1 MKKLHLGCWHRDFPG
16 FINVDYCDMPH
27 IHHKSNINKLPF
39 IDDSEI
45 DLIYCSH
52 AFEYFD
58 QIDAKK
64 VLAEWK
70 RVLKENGILRLA
82 VPNFEALVE
91 VYKRTS
97 DINKVLGPVYGRME
111 INKGKNILFHKT
123 CYDFNSLKAL
133 LESEGFNNIKLYD
146 WRETEHSNHD
156 DHSQAYF
163 PHMDKENGLLVS
175 LNIECCFW

>member
-82 VPNFEALVE
+82 VPNFEALAQI
-91 VYKRTS
+91 YKITNN
-97 DINKVLGPVYGRME
+97 INKVLGPLYGRME
-111 INKGKNILFHKT
+111 INEGKKTLFHKT
-123 CYDFNSLKAL
+123 CYDFNSLKFL
-133 LESEGFNNIKLYD
+133 LEENGFKNVNIYD
-146 WRETEHSNHD
+146 WRETDHSEFD

-175 LNIECCFW
+175 LNIECQKI

>member
-27 IHHKSNINKLPF
+27 IHFKSNINELPF
-39 IDDSEI
+39 ISDSEV

-58 QIDAKK
+58 QIQAKK
-64 VLAEWK
+64 VLEEWK
-70 RVLKENGILRLA
+70 RILKENGILRLA

-97 DINKVLGPVYGRME
+97 NINKVLGPLYGRME
-111 INKGKNILFHKT
+111 INEGKNTLFHKT
-123 CYDFNSLKAL
+123 CYDFNSLKFL
-133 LESEGFNNIKLYD
+133 LEENGFKNVKIYD
-146 WRETEHSNHD
+146 WRETDHSEFD

-175 LNIECCFW
+175 LNIECQKI

>member
-97 DINKVLGPVYGRME
+97 NINKVLGPLYGRME
-111 INKGKNILFHKT
+111 INYGKNTLFHKT

-175 LNIECCFW
+175 LNIECQKI